1 MILSVSLQNVSS
13 YSPAVPTVLGPLKKI
28 NLIYGQNGTG
38 KSTIGNYLQA
48 MDQPAFQNCTIDE
61 QAGPQDVC
69 VYNQSFIEKNFHGG
83 SQPGVFTL
91 NQGNIE
97 AEKALE
103 EADAAIK
110 SLEADLELEIKG
122 GLEIRSAQEALEQA
136 LKDGVWALRKQV
148 EPTALRYCL
157 QGQNTKERMLEK
169 VISMV
174 HSVSPDTF
182 ADLAAEA
189 DELLKADDRP
199 IQPIQKLTLLARAVE
214 HDELLQ
220 EKIIGSDESYLSALI
235 MSLGNS
241 DWVKHS
247 FSYLNEQSHQCPL
260 CQQQLPEE
268 FYENLRKVFDTTYEE
283 RIDRLQILRSK
294 YASGLSQVISQIES
308 VEYPTSELT
317 QLTSDLKALLIEN
330 FNFIETKISTPS
342 MVITL
347 SSTSSLIEEINR
359 LIELE
364 QVRID
369 AFNQKVREKK
379 KHLNIINDRFWHCYR
394 DACADLV
401 NDTQPK
407 LEVLK
412 LQRSEKRDV
421 VQQIRTHINVQRQV
435 IVDSRSKITNID
447 QSVENIN
454 RWLGLL
460 GLHGFELLRE
470 EGQIPQYRLQ
480 RPQSQDKVFK
490 SLSEGEKTLISF
502 LYFLEVCN
510 GELDAQSTK
519 QKSQRIVVI
528 DDPISSLFHNYIY
541 DVASLIR
548 RHVLLPS
555 NRFKQVIV
563 MTHNLFFYHELM
575 KLVEDD
581 KRENEMA
588 LFKVSK
594 ATHSAI
600 QTLSKRDI
608 KNDYHAFWHTI
619 KDALEGKASPAL
631 IPNMMRNILEYY
643 FSFVQRKD
651 KLWKVIDELSEQNPD
666 FRALYRYINRESHS
680 DPVNLT
686 EFGDIDPKQYL
697 EQFKKIFVV
706 TDFEEH
712 YNLMMA

>member
-1 MILSVSLQNVSS
+1 M
-13 YSPAVPTVLGPLKKI
+13 
-28 NLIYGQNGTG
+28 
-38 KSTIGNYLQA
+38 
-48 MDQPAFQNCTIDE
+48 
-61 QAGPQDVC
+61 
-69 VYNQSFIEKNFHGG
+69 
-83 SQPGVFTL
+83 
-91 NQGNIE
+91 
-97 AEKALE
+97 
-103 EADAAIK
+103 
-110 SLEADLELEIKG
+110 
-122 GLEIRSAQEALEQA
+122 
-136 LKDGVWALRKQV
+136 
-148 EPTALRYCL
+148 
-157 QGQNTKERMLEK
+157 
-169 VISMV
+169 
-174 HSVSPDTF
+174 
-182 ADLAAEA
+182 
-189 DELLKADDRP
+189 
-199 IQPIQKLTLLARAVE
+199 
-214 HDELLQ
+214 
-220 EKIIGSDESYLSALI
+220 
-235 MSLGNS
+235 
-241 DWVKHS
+241 
-247 FSYLNEQSHQCPL
+247 
-260 CQQQLPEE
+260 
-268 FYENLRKVFDTTYEE
+268 
-283 RIDRLQILRSK
+283 
-294 YASGLSQVISQIES
+294 ES

-528 DDPISSLFHNYIY
+528 DDPISSLSHNYIY